1 MVKLAYNNMMIIF
14 FVLTFLM
21 IALYGLL
28 DYGRNVLWLKKVV
41 LSPFALVNL
50 VVFTT
55 K

>member
-1 MVKLAYNNMMIIF
+1 MIKLAYNNMIIIF

-21 IALYGLL
+21 IALYDLL
-28 DYGRNVLWLKKVV
+28 DYGRNVLWLKKV

-50 VVFTT
+50 VVLIN